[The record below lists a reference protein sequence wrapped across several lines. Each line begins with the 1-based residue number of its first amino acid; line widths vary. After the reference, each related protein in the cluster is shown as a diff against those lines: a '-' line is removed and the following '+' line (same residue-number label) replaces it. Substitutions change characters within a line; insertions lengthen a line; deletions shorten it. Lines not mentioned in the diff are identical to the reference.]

1 MQKPD
6 FIKEILPSGNQKNKI
21 LEEFIEGFY
30 RHVSFGYL
38 LSLAE
43 KASKDV
49 LAEIAKQAFEV
60 FKKSPPL
67 NSFSLHHCL
76 FEKHGLQV
84 LFLHCIDKPF
94 VVRSTKVWL
103 STNQLF
109 FDEIIHPIFTPK
121 RASTE
126 LLDCYNGEISESL
139 IAVILPLSINIP
151 ANYQKSLQK
160 LYSKLTL
167 VVDDFSNMQQ
177 WIQNISNTMLA
188 QKQEYIRQAGA
199 FLNWLNNEH
208 FVFLGMRRFQIKN
221 SSLENVSFDHQSTHR
236 HGVFK
241 IDDINESKDFM
252 PLILELQAP
261 SDQFFQYHLMHIKK
275 KHARSSIYR
284 GSRID
289 SIKVLDINSNGKIEG
304 IVQIIGLFT
313 SDFYKTSPLDVP
325 WLKDKA
331 ERVYQLFGFSLR
343 SHDERLLRNIID
355 SIPLDEFYYL
365 SEEQL
370 AALITRI
377 LNMYDR
383 NAVFAR
389 ADEVGNSLSVL
400 LYLPKHRYSENLR
413 LELGLL
419 ISKEFD
425 GKLTSTHGYVDDTS
439 FARLIYTL
447 SFEVAKKI
455 TINVEDLEEKL
466 WIASQTWQERFTYFC
481 KKKTIATTPIS
492 FSDLYLKLND
502 PEIAASD
509 AHILLNWLETN
520 ESIYFEA
527 ITKSG
532 SGIIRVF
539 QRNVPLTLGQI
550 IPIFTNFQ
558 LNIQAERTFF
568 ADVDG
573 QKVWMH
579 YYEISNLS
587 DLELSSSVLEKL
599 VQGLKAAWAGLIEV
613 DPFNALTISC
623 GLDFKEIIIL
633 RAYGRFLKQLGFN
646 YSQKSLADCLVA
658 YPSITQLMV
667 KYFHQ
672 RFSLEDSQEE
682 KLLELENL
690 KEKIFQ
696 AFSIIKR
703 LDHDRIMR
711 RFQNIMM
718 STLRTNAY
726 QTGLL
731 RPYPCVSFKVS
742 SIQII
747 DIPKP
752 SPLFEIFVYSTTME
766 GCHLRGGKIARGGI
780 RWSDRPEDFRSEILG
795 LMKAQMVKNSVIVPV
810 GSKGGFVV
818 KNYNSLQESGC
829 SDQELKLAV
838 VNSYKAFIEQLLTI
852 TDNLVENKIEPP
864 QHVLRYDDDDQ
875 YLVVAADKGTATFSD
890 IANEISDKAGFWLS
904 DAFASG
910 GSKGYDHKKLG
921 ITARGAWIAVR
932 RHFWEI
938 GIDCQNTPITV
949 IGVGDMAGDVFGN
962 GMLQSRKICLQAA
975 FNHKHIFIDPI
986 PDPEISFIERQR
998 LFNTLGTWSD
1008 YDLSKISKGGG
1019 VFDRFAKVIE
1029 ITPEIAQTF
1038 NIELPE
1044 LSPDELIV
1052 RILQAQVDLL
1062 FFGGIGTFVKSRF
1075 EGHTAV
1081 ADRANDSIR
1090 VDAHMI
1096 KAKVIG
1102 EGANLGLTQLGR
1114 IEYAQSGGHI
1124 NTDAIDNSAGVDCS
1138 DHEVNLKIMCQV
1150 LLQQKIFHN
1159 NQRDELLAS
1168 LADEVSELVLEDNW
1182 MQTLILTRM
1191 SQESKIDINAYAI
1204 LIKNLEKREILPL
1217 VRTVENIPSDEE
1229 LHQRKNQHQGLTRP
1243 ELAILLAYS
1252 KIHLYQD
1259 MLHALQNTA
1268 CFGETYYI
1276 QYFPKRFQTEYKNYL
1291 KSHPLKV
1298 EITATVLANLI
1309 INTMGPCF
1317 VGQMSEAF
1325 RVDPLEVVRAFVEVL
1340 EQTSFDEQLNAYK
1353 IFDHDKETTLKSLRR
1368 LTRSLSQCVMVRL
1381 ASPQH
1386 IFSAQLKPIASSKV
1400 PFSVLFTYQVSHRGM
1415 VDIHRVDSVYKKL
1428 NLSYIWNWAETIS
1441 PETSW
1446 QTASWL
1452 LLQHD
1457 LIQVVA
1463 NLCQQIWP
1471 DEKLIVYN
1479 ELHDQLKTYITS
1491 ATDPSQHLLLLDYVI
1506 RQLRTLT

>member
-1 MQKPD
+1 MQKSD
-6 FIKEILPSGNQKNKI
+6 FIKKILPKKNQENKTF
-21 LEEFIEGFY
+21 EEFVEGFY
-30 RHVSFGYL
+30 QHVSFGYL
-38 LSLAE
+38 LNLVE
-43 KASKDV
+43 QASESV
-49 LAEIAKQAFEV
+49 LAEIAERAFEV
-60 FKKSPPL
+60 FKKSPPKNAFHIEL
-67 NSFSLHHCL
+67 CA
-76 FEKHGLQV
+76 FEKYGLQV
-84 LFLHCIDKPF
+84 LFLHSVTKAF

-109 FDEIIHPIFTPK
+109 CDEVIHPIFTPK
-121 RASTE
+121 RPSTE
-126 LLDCYNGEISESL
+126 LSDCYQGETSESL
-139 IAVILPLSINIP
+139 IAVILPLSTKVP
-151 ANYQKSLQK
+151 ADYQESLQA
-160 LYSKLTL
+160 LYTKLTL

-177 WIQNISNTMLA
+177 WVENISTSLLA
-188 QKQEYIRQAGA
+188 QKQEDIKQAGA

-208 FVFLGMRRFQIKN
+208 FVFLGLRRFKVKD
-221 SSLENVSFDHQSTHR
+221 SSSQNIIFEDHATHKY
-236 HGVFK
+236 GVFK
-241 IDDINESKDFM
+241 IDEVNESQDFT
-252 PLILELQAP
+252 PLILQLQAP
-261 SDQFFQYHLMHIKK
+261 SNQFFQHHLMHIKK

-289 SIKVLDINSNGKIEG
+289 SIKVLDINAQGKIEG
-304 IVQIIGLFT
+304 ITQIIGLFT
-313 SDFYKTSPLDVP
+313 SDFYKTSPLDIP
-325 WLKDKA
+325 WLNDKA

-389 ADEVGNSLSVL
+389 ADEVGRSLSVL
-400 LYLPKHRYSENLR
+400 VYLPKHRYSENLR
-413 LELGLL
+413 NELGILV
-419 ISKEFD
+419 SKEF
-425 GKLTSTHGYVDDTS
+425 GGRLTSTHGYVGDTS

-447 SFEVAKKI
+447 SFNSLEKI
-455 TINVEDLEEKL
+455 TINVDDLEEKL
-466 WIASQTWQERFTYFC
+466 WVASQTWQERFTYFC
-481 KKKTIATTPIS
+481 KKKAITTSIN

-502 PEIAASD
+502 PEVAASD
-509 AHILLNWLETN
+509 AHVLLNWLKTN
-520 ESIYFEA
+520 ENIYFET
-527 ITKSG
+527 ITKEG
-532 SGIIRVF
+532 AGIIRVF
-539 QRNVPLTLGQI
+539 QQNVPLTLGQI

-568 ADVDG
+568 AEVDG

-579 YYEISNLS
+579 YYEISNLN
-587 DLELSSSVLEKL
+587 DLVVSSSVLEKL
-599 VQGLKAAWAGLIEV
+599 VEGLKAAWSGLIEV
-613 DPFNALTISC
+613 DPFNALTVSC
-623 GLDFKEIIIL
+623 CLDFKEIIIL

-658 YPSITQLMV
+658 YPSITQLMIE
-667 KYFHQ
+667 YFYQ
-672 RFSLEDSQEE
+672 RFSLDDSKEE
-682 KLLELENL
+682 KLLELQNL

-696 AFSIIKR
+696 EFSIIKR

-711 RFQNIMM
+711 RFQNVMM

-726 QTGLL
+726 QTGSLM
-731 RPYPCVSFKVS
+731 PYPCVSFKVS
-742 SIQII
+742 SVQII

-780 RWSDRPEDFRSEILG
+780 RWSDRPEDFRSEVLG

-818 KNYNSLQESGC
+818 KNYNALQESGC
-829 SDQELKLAV
+829 TDQDLKSAV
-838 VNSYKAFIEQLLTI
+838 VSSYKAFIEQLLTI
-852 TDNLVENKIEPP
+852 TDNLIENHIEPP

-890 IANEISDKAGFWLS
+890 IANEISDRRGFWLS

-938 GIDCQNTPITV
+938 GIDCQNTPISV
-949 IGVGDMAGDVFGN
+949 VGVGDMAGDVFGN
-962 GMLQSRKICLQAA
+962 GMLQSEKICLQAA
-975 FNHKHIFIDPI
+975 FNHKHIFIDPT
-986 PDPEISFIERQR
+986 PNPQTSYIERQR
-998 LFNTLGTWSD
+998 LFNALGAWSE

-1019 VFDRFAKVIE
+1019 VYDRFAKVIE
-1029 ITPEIAQTF
+1029 ITPEVAQVF

-1062 FFGGIGTFVKSRF
+1062 FFGGIGTFIKSQP
-1075 EGHTAV
+1075 ESHTAV

-1090 VDAHMI
+1090 VDARMI

-1114 IEYAQSGGHI
+1114 IEYAQNGGHI

-1150 LLQQKIFHN
+1150 LLQQKSIHSD
-1159 NQRDELLAS
+1159 QRDELLAS

-1182 MQTLILTRM
+1182 MQTLVLTRM
-1191 SQESKIDINAYAI
+1191 SQESKIDLNAYTT
-1204 LIKNLEKREILPL
+1204 LIKNLEKSGDLPL
-1217 VRTVENIPSDEE
+1217 VRAVENIPSDEE
-1229 LHQRKNQHQGLTRP
+1229 LQQRKNQHQGLTRP

-1268 CFGETYYI
+1268 CFGETYYVE
-1276 QYFPKRFQTEYKNYL
+1276 YFPKRFQTVYQDQL
-1291 KSHPLKV
+1291 KFHPLKV

-1325 RVDPLEVVRAFVEVL
+1325 RVDSLEVVRAFVEVL
-1340 EQTSFDEQLNAYK
+1340 EQTNFDKQLRAYK
-1353 IFDHDKETTLKSLRR
+1353 TFDHDKETTLTALRR
-1368 LTRSLSQCVMVRL
+1368 LSRNLAQCVMVRL

-1386 IFSAQLKPIASSKV
+1386 IFAAQLKSLASSKV
-1400 PFSVLFTYQVSHRGM
+1400 PFSVLFTYQVSHQG
-1415 VDIHRVDSVYKKL
+1415 VIDIHRIDNVYKKL
-1428 NLSYIWNWAETIS
+1428 NLSYLWNWAETIC
-1441 PETSW
+1441 PATSW

-1457 LIQVVA
+1457 LIQVIA

-1471 DEKLIVYN
+1471 EEKLTAYF
-1479 ELHDQLKTYITS
+1479 ELYEQLKNHMSSS
-1491 ATDPSQHLLLLDYVI
+1491 ADPSQHLLLLDYVI
-1506 RQLRTLT
+1506 RQLRSV